1 MDTNILYD
9 EIKKI
14 YGFLGDDLSK
24 RIFCDRLLYSLTGDL
39 QNIFRMVQYI
49 PEAKEIIEKLNNVD
63 TSIPKY
69 IYGAGIR
76 GRAIKK
82 IWSYDWKGF
91 IDRNENLTGTKI
103 DGIPVI
109 SCKDIKNR
117 DDMVIVIPNR
127 FFADDIYR
135 DLIGLGVKK
144 EYIFNI
150 SELWNELLYEQYFD
164 LPELTHSEDEV
175 FVDDGAFDGLST
187 IQFLK
192 WSKNNFKKV
201 YIWEP
206 NQQNLLT
213 CKNNLKNII
222 SKEKCVFVNKASWNI
237 RGSISFTE
245 NGIASNVNKNG
256 EIVIESSTILH
267 ELQNSDIPTFIK
279 MDIEGSESLTLYGC
293 RELIKKYCPK
303 LAVSVYHRPE
313 DILDL
318 MNLILR
324 YNNNYKFY
332 LRHYSYVDWDTV
344 LYAVPQ

>member
-1 MDTNILYD
+1 M
-9 EIKKI
+9 
-14 YGFLGDDLSK
+14 
-24 RIFCDRLLYSLTGDL
+24 
-39 QNIFRMVQYI
+39 
-49 PEAKEIIEKLNNVD
+49 
-63 TSIPKY
+63 
-69 IYGAGIR
+69 
-76 GRAIKK
+76 
-82 IWSYDWKGF
+82 
-91 IDRNENLTGTKI
+91 GT
-103 DGIPVI
+103 
-109 SCKDIKNR
+109 
-117 DDMVIVIPNR
+117 
-127 FFADDIYR
+127 
-135 DLIGLGVKK
+135 
-144 EYIFNI
+144 
-150 SELWNELLYEQYFD
+150 
-164 LPELTHSEDEV
+164 
-175 FVDDGAFDGLST
+175 
-187 IQFLK
+187 
-192 WSKNNFKKV
+192 
-201 YIWEP
+201 

-279 MDIEGSESLTLYGC
+279 MDIEGSESRTLYGC